1 MARFS
6 GNIFGAE
13 NMENENEIKKCIIA
27 KNNLKYGGNMSLNMS
42 MFPIINNLGIHKNE

>member
-13 NMENENEIKKCIIA
+13 NMENENEIKKCSVYHYILI
-27 KNNLKYGGNMSLNMS
+27 
-42 MFPIINNLGIHKNE
+42 